1 LTISA
6 NDASRLRQAGFI
18 ESEIEVLANAITTK
32 GEPQP
37 PIDLD
42 SPVWQAAIES
52 RREWWIDKVDR
63 GWTEHEIVAEL
74 ENYYRRDSKRNPF
87 DFIRA
92 EYRPPKKQD
101 YMEIARKR
109 YAAQITSELEGYRL

>member
-1 LTISA
+1 MTISA

-18 ESEIEVLANAITTK
+18 ESEIEGFANAVTAN
-32 GEPQP
+32 GEPQS

-42 SPVWQAAIES
+42 SPVWQAVIES

-92 EYRPPKKQD
+92 EYKPPRKRD
-101 YMEIARKR
+101 YMDIARKR
-109 YAAQITSELEGYRL
+109 AASQIEGELEGYKL

>member
-1 LTISA
+1 MTISA

-18 ESEIEVLANAITTK
+18 ESEIMEFANAVTAK

-37 PIDLD
+37 PVDLD
-42 SPVWQAAIES
+42 SPVWQSVLES

-92 EYRPPKKQD
+92 EYRPPKKRD

-109 YAAQITSELEGYRL
+109 QAAEIANELEGYKL